1 MLLPLVPYLIRFLS
15 RDVPDDKLEAV
26 IGGRSV
32 AKGGLGEI
40 HLDDNGRSWAYSLSG
55 SLYAFSGVV
64 GPLIGGILVRPDTG
78 NAESADISS
87 KYPFLPACLVGT
99 LLSIIAIPV
108 TWIFFKEPKVPSQRS
123 TAVSMDGLDR
133 GRSTDESL
141 KDQLS
146 ELFSAKGMRK
156 LYFSLR
162 EPMTAKA
169 IFPITL
175 YVSY

>member
-1 MLLPLVPYLIRFLS
+1 MGNHDSLQTYLLLFTLLPEGIIETMLLPLVPYLIRFLS

-26 IGGRSV
+26 IGGRS
-32 AKGGLGEI
+32 
-40 HLDDNGRSWAYSLSG
+40 
-55 SLYAFSGVV
+55 AFSGVV

-78 NAESADISS
+78 NAESADIIS